1 MRPAYA
7 WRQLLQKYDYLA
19 DIARK
24 SPENAGWQ
32 SAIPHFPGFL
42 SFSLRYIAAFTP
54 NTPSMAVAIAAMI
67 FRIIDAVFFPFSLM
81 VVVFLVIDFWEDW
94 ESWED

>member
-7 WRQLLQKYDYLA
+7 WWQLLQKYDYLA

-24 SPENAGWQ
+24 SPENARWQ
-32 SAIPHFPGFL
+32 SSIPHFPGFL
-42 SFSLRYIAAFTP
+42 SFSLRYIAALTP

-67 FRIIDAVFFPFSLM
+67 FRIIDAVCFPFSLM
-81 VVVFLVIDFWEDW
+81 VVGFLVFGFWEVW